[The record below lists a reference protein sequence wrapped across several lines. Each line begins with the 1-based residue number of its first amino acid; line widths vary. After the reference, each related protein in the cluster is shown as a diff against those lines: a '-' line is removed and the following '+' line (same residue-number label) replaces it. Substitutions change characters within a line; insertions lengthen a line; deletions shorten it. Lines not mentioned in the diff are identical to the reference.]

1 MRRYPSSP
9 YTSSYSFGPGG
20 ISTAIKVLI
29 GANVALFLVQFFAP
43 AVTDVLGLR
52 PIFVVRYFWVWQL
65 ATYMFLH
72 GGVFH
77 IVFNM
82 LALWMFGTELE
93 RRWGTPFFLKF
104 YAVTGIGAGVL
115 TVLFSLLP
123 FAAAQQLYQANIIGA
138 SGAIFGLL
146 LAYALYFPDRQIY
159 MYLVFPIPARV
170 FVAIIGA
177 IAFLSSLGDSGGV
190 ASATHLGGL
199 AVAYVYLKSGRMHPI
214 SEIKYRYLKWKIN
227 RVRKKFDVYSGGRAN
242 DYDRRV
248 H

>member
-123 FAAAQQLYQANIIGA
+123 FAAARQLYQANIIGA

-146 LAYALYFPDRQIY
+146 LAYALYFPERQIY

-214 SEIKYRYLKWKIN
+214 AEIKYRYLKWKIN